1 MALVMTACAGETT
14 TSTTEAPGGSS
25 TTAGA
30 PSTTTAST
38 LPPEPV
44 RGVSEDGVVH
54 LGSWMAQSGPLAV
67 VANIANAMQLRFD
80 IFNDAGGANGYTVDF
95 TVIDDQANPTQTVN
109 AVRELWEDEE
119 VFALIAPYGSGG
131 LSAVKDYLVE
141 NDVVT
146 LFPFG
151 DSRILFAED
160 PPPNAF
166 GLVPFY
172 SDVIDLMM
180 ETAQAEADVN
190 SVVVLH
196 TNDPLGEAGPEG
208 AEMAAER
215 LGMEV
220 LEPVGY
226 DATETNFAPLGRRL
240 AESGADAILIWSF
253 TGSVQ
258 ILQAALEA
266 GYEGTILLNDGFRG
280 GFFFDQLLTLP
291 FDLNGRTYT
300 NIWFSPPDAPEAA
313 DYTAAFTEA
322 YPDGDAN
329 IGQSGWAAAEAFIA
343 ALEQTTADGPLTWD
357 AMRETFLTWE
367 DETIGMASAIS
378 YTETERAGIAQGKV
392 RLLEDSVW
400 VDLGDWTPYFRYR

>member
-1 MALVMTACAGETT
+1 
-14 TSTTEAPGGSS
+14 
-25 TTAGA
+25 
-30 PSTTTAST
+30 
-38 LPPEPV
+38 
-44 RGVSEDGVVH
+44 
-54 LGSWMAQSGPLAV
+54 
-67 VANIANAMQLRFD
+67 
-80 IFNDAGGANGYTVDF
+80 
-95 TVIDDQANPTQTVN
+95 
-109 AVRELWEDEE
+109 

-300 NIWFSPPDAPEAA
+300 NIWFSPPDAPEV
-313 DYTAAFTEA
+313 
-322 YPDGDAN
+322 
-329 IGQSGWAAAEAFIA
+329 
-343 ALEQTTADGPLTWD
+343 
-357 AMRETFLTWE
+357 RETFLTWE